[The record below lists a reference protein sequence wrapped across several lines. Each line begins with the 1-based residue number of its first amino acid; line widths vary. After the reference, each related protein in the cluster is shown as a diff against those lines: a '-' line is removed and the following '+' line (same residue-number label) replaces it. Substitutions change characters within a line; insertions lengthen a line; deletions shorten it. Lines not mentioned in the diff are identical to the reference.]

1 MTRKLLTFLF
11 VVLAFST
18 IAARKPADTLAAGSW
33 EFVQN
38 LGQWPQEV
46 RFSAR
51 MHTGAIFFS
60 DNYFTVSQWHP
71 EQLNAF
77 HEAKHEGKP
86 FPQAYIDAAAY
97 RVTFLQSQQNAEI
110 AGDRAYDHYYN
121 YYIGKN
127 PAQWASHA
135 NAYAVLHYHELY
147 AGIDLYFL
155 ENEDYLKYEFHVAP
169 GSDPKQIQMQYEGL
183 KNIAKVGEELLLH
196 TAVDRI
202 LELKP
207 FAYQIDKQGD
217 TNTISCTYHLQGNVL
232 SFDLGD
238 HDPTLPLVIDPTVV
252 FSSYSGS
259 TADNW
264 GYTATYDSHGNLY
277 GGGIAFAQGYPTT
290 LGAYQVD
297 FCGQIDVSISK
308 FDASGSFLHY
318 ATYIGGSAAD
328 IPHSLFVNDN
338 DELYIFGTTGS
349 SDFPVSAN
357 AFDTTFNGGP
367 NTTLSTS
374 QKFTLGSD
382 IFVAKLSADGT
393 QLPASTYIGG
403 TGNDGLNTASG
414 LRKNYADDNR
424 GEIIVDEN
432 SNVYVVS
439 STSSLDFPVTTTIFQ
454 PDSFSQQ
461 DVCVFKMSQ
470 DLSTLIWSTFFGGS
484 GNDAGYSMFVA
495 ADKSVYFCGG
505 TTSSDL
511 PVTANAYQTAYA
523 DTTAQADGFVAHLS
537 ANGNLL
543 LHSTFLGKSDYDQ
556 AYLIKGDDED
566 FPHILG
572 QTSADNMQWVHNA
585 NYYVPG
591 GGQFL
596 IKLSKNL
603 NSAIWSTAFGS
614 GSGGPD
620 ISPTALMVDFCN
632 NIYLSGWGSN
642 QLNGFGGTSGLPVTA
657 DAFQSTTDGSD
668 FYFMAMSE
676 DASNLVYASFF
687 GGATAQ
693 AREHVDGGTS
703 RFDKHGRIYQAVCA
717 GCHSPGGQSSF
728 PTTPGAYAT
737 QNGSSNCNLG
747 AIKIDFNMP
756 VVVADFLMPTVIC
769 LPDSVHFSNY
779 SQLISTQT
787 SIHWD
792 FGDGTTSSVWEPT
805 HLYAHT
811 GYYEVTLVV
820 QDLGSCNLADTL
832 RKRLLVLANT
842 SSTLPTVNI
851 CEGDFAELGIPPS
864 TGVNYHWSPEG
875 SLSNPAISNPIA
887 TPDESTTYTLIA
899 STEACVDTLS
909 QLVSLHTLNATISGD
924 SILCPGESG
933 TLTLTINTADPYE
946 IEWSLT
952 ADFQN
957 IIASNTETLQILPE
971 ATSTYYVRITT
982 PYCILVVSKL
992 VTIDQPEILNLPNL
1006 LLCFEDYVEL
1016 GVSCSG
1022 GIPPYQYSWQLS
1034 DGATY
1039 EGEHPQVSPQHT
1051 VNYAVT
1057 ITDAHGCTATANGG
1071 QITVREG
1078 TFPEPLS
1085 AWSEQYEIIA
1095 YHETT
1100 LHSTDYGN
1108 DYTYQWSPTT
1118 GLTTP
1123 YSSSTIA
1130 TLDAT
1135 TTFTVI
1141 VTDSYGC
1148 TRSDTVT
1155 IIVIPIVCE
1164 TPFVFI
1170 PNTFTPN
1177 GDGHND
1183 ILYVRSDI
1191 LDECYFVI
1199 YSRWGEKLFET
1210 ADPNIGW
1217 DGTYKQKECQRGT
1230 YDYYFKGKCKD
1241 GDEQELK
1248 GNVTLIR

>member
-1 MTRKLLTFLF
+1 MTRQLLTFLF
-11 VVLAFST
+11 VVLAFSE
-18 IAARKPADTLAAGSW
+18 IAARKPADTLSAGRW

-51 MHTGAIFFS
+51 MNAGAIFFS
-60 DNYFTVSQWHP
+60 DNYFTVAQLHP
-71 EQLNAF
+71 EQLHAF
-77 HEAKHEGKP
+77 HEAKHDGKP
-86 FPQAYIDAAAY
+86 FQQAYIDAAAY
-97 RVTFLQSQQNAEI
+97 RVTFLKSQQNAI
-110 AGDRAYDHYYN
+110 ISGDQSYDHYYN
-121 YYIGKN
+121 YYVGKN
-127 PAQWASHA
+127 PAKWASHA
-135 NAYAVLHYHELY
+135 NAYAVLRYHELY

-155 ENEDYLKYEFHVAP
+155 DDEDYLKYEFHVAP

-183 KNIAKVGEELLLH
+183 KSIAKVGEELLLH

-207 FAYQIDKQGD
+207 FSYQIDEQGD
-217 TNTISCTYHLQGNVL
+217 TTTIPCAYHLQGNIL
-232 SFDLGD
+232 SFDIGNY
-238 HDPTLPLVIDPTVV
+238 DPTLPLVIDPTVV

-277 GGGIAFAQGYPTT
+277 GGGITFAQGYPTT
-290 LGAYQVD
+290 IGAYQVD

-318 ATYIGGSAAD
+318 ATYLGGSLAD

-349 SDFPVSAN
+349 SNFPVTAN
-357 AFDTTFNGGP
+357 AYDTTFNGGP

-374 QKFTLGSD
+374 QNFSHGSD

-439 STSSLDFPVTTTIFQ
+439 STNSIDFPVTTTIFQ
-454 PDSFSQQ
+454 PSSSSQQ

-511 PVTANAYQTAYA
+511 PITANAYQTAYA
-523 DTTAQADGFVAHLS
+523 DTTSQADGFVAHLS
-537 ANGNLL
+537 SNGNLL
-543 LHSTFLGKSDYDQ
+543 LHSTFLGKSNYDQ

-566 FPHILG
+566 FPHVLG
-572 QTSADNMQWVHNA
+572 QTSANDLQWVHNA
-585 NYYVPG
+585 NYYVPN

-603 NSAIWSTAFGS
+603 SSAIWSTAFGS
-614 GSGGPD
+614 GNGGPD

-632 NIYLSGWGSN
+632 NIYLSGWGSH
-642 QLNGFGGTSGLPVTA
+642 QLNGFGGTSGLPVTD

-676 DASNLVYASFF
+676 DASNIVYATYF
-687 GGATAQ
+687 GGATSQ

-717 GCHSPGGQSSF
+717 GCHSSSGQSSF

-737 QNGSSNCNLG
+737 QNGSNNCNLG
-747 AIKIDFNMP
+747 AIKMDFNMP
-756 VVVADFLMPTVIC
+756 VVVADFLMPTVVC

-779 SQLISTQT
+779 SQLISNQT
-787 SIHWD
+787 SVLWN
-792 FGDGTTSSVWEPT
+792 FGDGTSSSAWEPA
-805 HLYAHT
+805 HLYPHT
-811 GYYEVTLVV
+811 GYYEVTLIV
-820 QDLGSCNLADTL
+820 QDLGSCNIADTL
-832 RKRLLVLANT
+832 RKRILVLANT
-842 SSTLPTVNI
+842 SSTLPTVDI
-851 CEGDFAELGIPPS
+851 CQGDYAELGIPPS
-864 TGVNYHWSPEG
+864 TGVNYLWSPEETV
-875 SLSNPAISNPIA
+875 SNPTISNPIA
-887 TPDESTTYTLIA
+887 TPEQTTIYTLIA
-899 STEACVDTLS
+899 STEACVDTLR
-909 QLVSLHTLNATISGD
+909 QQVNTHSLDGVFTCDSVFCASATAHLSLSINAS
-924 SILCPGESG
+924 
-933 TLTLTINTADPYE
+933 DPYQ
-946 IEWSLT
+946 ISWSET
-952 ADFQN
+952 ADFQH
-957 IIASNTETLQILPE
+957 IIAENTESIDVIPTSSRYYYARVQTEFCTKVFPIYISINTLSLLE
-971 ATSTYYVRITT
+971 A
-982 PYCILVVSKL
+982 P
-992 VTIDQPEILNLPNL
+992 DF
-1006 LLCFEDYVEL
+1006 LLCFEEYIEL
-1016 GVSCSG
+1016 HVTCDG
-1022 GIPPYQYSWQLS
+1022 GLSPYQYAWSLS
-1034 DGATY
+1034 DGSSYTEA
-1039 EGEHPQVSPQHT
+1039 HPHVSPQHT
-1051 VNYAVT
+1051 THYIVT
-1057 ITDAHGCTATANGG
+1057 VTDAIGCTVIGSG
-1071 QITVREG
+1071 FIQVREG
-1078 TFPEPLS
+1078 TFPEPLN
-1085 AWSEQYEIIA
+1085 AWCSNSEIIA
-1095 YHETT
+1095 YHETN
-1100 LHSTDYGN
+1100 LYSTDYGS
-1108 DYTYQWSPTT
+1108 DYLYHWTPTA
-1118 GLTTP
+1118 GLSTP
-1123 YSSSTIA
+1123 NAASTIA
-1130 TLDAT
+1130 TLEET
-1135 TTFTVI
+1135 TTFTVT
-1141 VTDSYGC
+1141 VTDTFGC

-1155 IIVIPIVCE
+1155 IKVNPIVCE
-1164 TPFVFI
+1164 SPFVFI
-1170 PNTFTPN
+1170 PNSFTPN
-1177 GDGHND
+1177 GDGVND

-1199 YSRWGEKLFET
+1199 YNRWGEKIFET
-1210 ADPNIGW
+1210 IDQNIGW
-1217 DGTYKQKECQRGT
+1217 DGTFKQKECPRAV

-1241 GDEQELK
+1241 GDEIELK
-1248 GNVTLIR
+1248 GNIMLVR